1 MTSWRFW
8 KKKTSPE
15 DVRFL
20 FLLCLG
26 TEAEAEVEYRQRS
39 GKSLHG
45 TMSSLLG
52 SNTFRKT
59 VLSVAASEDYL
70 PHHALDREQ
79 TVAVIE
85 GLRKHLGVSL
95 PSAFEGNWFDLLAR
109 ASQSSRYRKAAGNH
123 HSKAILDDFT
133 EALKHLSKREAS
145 PALGALDDV
154 TGMTCRG
161 WAVDPTEPK
170 QSLRLNFYINNHF
183 IGQITSNQMRRD
195 LQELY
200 GGDGLFGFEQ
210 TLTLPAALADAKRLV
225 LKIKDA
231 NTGAY
236 ICPGKEIIGDAL
248 ANIGL
253 LQQASQL
260 MASDKFEEQATG
272 LDFALP
278 SLSSFKAFP
287 LEQYCVFTNA
297 HEISAPK
304 HIYKPQTQ
312 FTIILC
318 GDLSDRDARQISLD
332 SIDNQN
338 YVGRIT
344 TLEAENTEDILT
356 VAKAAAGDF
365 ILFLKA
371 GDRLHPLALD
381 WFAYRIEKD
390 DKKTL
395 IYCDHDILTGT
406 RQYRDHPALK
416 PRFDYNFL
424 LSANYIT
431 DTYVI
436 NREKLNSVGPVS
448 TSSLAI
454 FHLDLQ
460 LHLYEEFGASGFG
473 QISEVLWHKT
483 KSADDAIS
491 SGVVA
496 DHLKRIKVQ
505 ATVSDTYQGDF
516 PVHGNVIEWPIDETL
531 PKLAIV
537 IPTRNGYSLIKP
549 CVDSLISTLEYPDA
563 TEIIIIDNGSD
574 DEQTLNWLSEIEQHD
589 LCTVI
594 RDPSPFNWSAINN
607 HAAMSTNAEY
617 LLFLNDDTLALE
629 KGWDHILRGHLNR
642 PEIGVIG
649 ARLLYSDGTIQH
661 AGVIL
666 YEAGVARHE
675 AAGQSIYETHYMKR
689 SQTPHECAAV
699 TGAFLACRH
708 DDFNALGGFNA
719 DNLGIIF
726 NDIDFCLRMRE
737 AKKSVLFTPRITFN
751 HLESKTRGFDDQD
764 DEKAKRAKVEA
775 DWMRER
781 WGNSLRED
789 RYYPSAFSRLG
800 KPFQGIDLYR

>member
-26 TEAEAEVEYRQRS
+26 TEAEAESEYRQRS

-79 TVAVIE
+79 TVAIIE

-109 ASQSSRYRKAAGNH
+109 AVQSSRYRKAAGNH
-123 HSKAILDDFT
+123 HSKTILVDFT
-133 EALKHLSKREAS
+133 EALKRLSKREAS
-145 PALGALDDV
+145 PVIGALDDV

-161 WAVDPTEPK
+161 WAVDPTAPE

-183 IGQITSNQMRRD
+183 VGQITSNQLRRD

-200 GGDGLFGFEQ
+200 GGEGLFGFEQ
-210 TLTLPAALADAKRLV
+210 TLTLPAALSDAKRLV

-231 NTGAY
+231 NSGAY
-236 ICPGKEIIGDAL
+236 ICSGKEIIGDTL

-260 MASDKFEEQATG
+260 MASDRFEEQAAG
-272 LDFALP
+272 LDFVLP

-287 LEQYCVFTNA
+287 LEQYRVFTNA

-304 HIYKPQTQ
+304 HIYRPQTQ
-312 FTIILC
+312 FTVILC
-318 GDLSDRDARQISLD
+318 GDLSDRDARQVSLD

-344 TLEAENTEDILT
+344 TLEAENTQHILT

-371 GDRLHPLALD
+371 GDRLHKFALD

-390 DKKTL
+390 DTKTL

-406 RQYRDHPALK
+406 RQYRDHPAFK

-424 LSANYIT
+424 LSTSYIA

-436 NREKLNSVGPVS
+436 NREQLKSIDTLSN
-448 TSSLAI
+448 SSLAM

-460 LHLYEEFGASGFG
+460 LHLYEEFGANGFG

-483 KSADDAIS
+483 KSEDGAIS
-491 SGVVA
+491 GDVVA
-496 DHLKRIKVQ
+496 DHMKRVKVQ
-505 ATVSDTYQGDF
+505 ATVGAQYQGDF
-516 PVHGNVIEWPIDETL
+516 PINGSAIEWPVDKTL
-531 PKLAIV
+531 PKLAII

-549 CVDSLISTLEYPDA
+549 CVDSLINTLRYPDA
-563 TEIIIIDNGSD
+563 TEILIVDNGSD
-574 DEQTLNWLSEIEQHD
+574 DEQTLNWLGSMHRHSRSI
-589 LCTVI
+589 
-594 RDPSPFNWSAINN
+594 
-607 HAAMSTNAEY
+607 
-617 LLFLNDDTLALE
+617 AL
-629 KGWDHILRGHLNR
+629 
-642 PEIGVIG
+642 
-649 ARLLYSDGTIQH
+649 
-661 AGVIL
+661 
-666 YEAGVARHE
+666 
-675 AAGQSIYETHYMKR
+675 
-689 SQTPHECAAV
+689 
-699 TGAFLACRH
+699 
-708 DDFNALGGFNA
+708 
-719 DNLGIIF
+719 
-726 NDIDFCLRMRE
+726 
-737 AKKSVLFTPRITFN
+737 
-751 HLESKTRGFDDQD
+751 
-764 DEKAKRAKVEA
+764 
-775 DWMRER
+775 
-781 WGNSLRED
+781 
-789 RYYPSAFSRLG
+789 
-800 KPFQGIDLYR
+800 